1 MNLRQRFAEAL
12 MPNYGTVELALTH
25 GEGAVVY
32 DVDGK
37 DYLDFIGG
45 IATSVLGHAHPALV
59 AAVGDQVAKIAH
71 TSNLFINQPA
81 VELAERLL
89 GLFDVPGKVFFTN
102 SGAEAN
108 ECALKLAM
116 IHGRPDGR
124 TRFVAAADG
133 FHGRTLGALAL
144 TGKDVI
150 REPFAPFGVDVTFV
164 PYGDVAALAETVDHT
179 VAAVFLEPLQGEA
192 GVKPPPAGYLSTART
207 VCDNAGALL
216 VLDEIQSG
224 MGRTGAWFAHQQEN
238 VTPDVVTMAKGLAGG
253 LPMGACIGL
262 GPVGDLFGPG
272 AHGSTFGGN
281 PVSAAAALAV
291 LDTIANDGLMDNAVT
306 MGRRLVDGM
315 AAMGHPL
322 VQSVRGRGLWLGIVL
337 NEELAA
343 PVVTSLRDRGV
354 LANAV
359 RPDVVRVAPPLIVTE
374 ADVDRFL
381 LELAHA
387 ADVVYPRGG
396 RP

>member
-1 MNLRQRFAEAL
+1 M
-12 MPNYGTVELALTH
+12 TW
-25 GEGAVVY
+25 
-32 DVDGK
+32 
-37 DYLDFIGG
+37 
-45 IATSVLGHAHPALV
+45 
-59 AAVGDQVAKIAH
+59 
-71 TSNLFINQPA
+71 
-81 VELAERLL
+81 
-89 GLFDVPGKVFFTN
+89 PGKVFFTN

-124 TRFVAAADG
+124 TAFVAAADG

-253 LPMGACIGL
+253 LPWA
-262 GPVGDLFGPG
+262 PVSGSARSVISSAPG

-306 MGRRLVDGM
+306 MGRWLVDGM

-337 NEELAA
+337 NEELAGT
-343 PVVTSLRDRGV
+343 VVTALRDRGV

-359 RPDVVRVAPPLIVTE
+359 RPMWFVWLR
-374 ADVDRFL
+374 R
-381 LELAHA
+381 
-387 ADVVYPRGG
+387 
-396 RP
+396 

>member
-238 VTPDVVTMAKGLAGG
+238 VTPTSSQWPRASPV
-253 LPMGACIGL
+253 AC
-262 GPVGDLFGPG
+262 PW
-272 AHGSTFGGN
+272 A
-281 PVSAAAALAV
+281 PVSGSARSVISSAPALTDRPSGATRCRRRRRWRCSTRSRTT
-291 LDTIANDGLMDNAVT
+291 DSWTTRSPWADGWSTAW
-306 MGRRLVDGM
+306 RR
-315 AAMGHPL
+315 
-322 VQSVRGRGLWLGIVL
+322 WGIRL
-337 NEELAA
+337 CRAC
-343 PVVTSLRDRGV
+343 GV
-354 LANAV
+354 EGCGWASS
-359 RPDVVRVAPPLIVTE
+359 
-374 ADVDRFL
+374 
-381 LELAHA
+381 
-387 ADVVYPRGG
+387 
-396 RP
+396 